1 VILVAGGTGRLGREL
16 VARLTGEG
24 REVRVLTR
32 DPARAAHLSGVE
44 VVVGDVR
51 RPADL
56 TAAVHGVDVVVSAV
70 HGFSA
75 WGRGPAS
82 VDRDGNAHLVDA
94 AAAVG
99 AHVVLLSGLGA
110 SATHPIELF
119 RMKAAAEE
127 HLRAAG
133 VPWTII
139 RPGAFLELYQELIRR
154 TIGRSGRPL
163 IFGRGDN
170 PIVFTPVADV
180 ADAVHQAIADPACRG
195 RTIELAG
202 PTMTMNELAVSL
214 LDSSDLTPRHVPRP
228 LLHLLSGARGTPLG
242 RQAAAALVMDSH
254 DMTHR
259 IRPESGHQPT
269 TSRSTS

>member
-1 VILVAGGTGRLGREL
+1 VILVAGGTGRLGTEL
-16 VARLTGEG
+16 IGRLTSEG
-24 REVRVLTR
+24 RQVRVLTR
-32 DPARAAHLSGVE
+32 DPARAAHLPGVD

-56 TAAVHGVDVVVSAV
+56 PAAVAQVDVVVSAV

-75 WGRGPAS
+75 WGDGPAS

-99 AHVVLLSGLGA
+99 ARVVLMSGLDA
-110 SATHPIELF
+110 SPGHPMELF

-127 HLRAAG
+127 RLRASE
-133 VPWTII
+133 VPWTIV
-139 RPGAFLELYQELIRR
+139 RAGAFLELYQELIRG

-170 PIVFTPVADV
+170 PIVFTPVAL
-180 ADAVHQAIADPACRG
+180 AAAAVHQAITDPTCRG
-195 RTIELAG
+195 RIIEVTG
-202 PTMTMNELAVSL
+202 PTMTLNELAAGLTGRPGVSGP
-214 LDSSDLTPRHVPRP
+214 TPRHVPRP
-228 LLHLLSGARGTPLG
+228 LLRLLATAPRTPLG
-242 RQAAAALVMDSH
+242 RQAASALVMDSH

-259 IRPESGHQPT
+259 IPAEAD
-269 TSRSTS
+269 